1 MNVMEQIMNDVKAFL
16 TVFDKIR
23 VLDKNAELKPF
34 YNGQVTGFKIIF
46 NCALTNSAIKYIY
59 DVCEN
64 ENLNLRLTT
73 NADNKFNLLIFK
85 NVK

>member
-1 MNVMEQIMNDVKAFL
+1 MTQIINDVKAFFD
-16 TVFDKIR
+16 VFNKIQI
-23 VLDKNAELKPF
+23 LDKNAVMQPF

-46 NCALTNSAIKYIY
+46 DCVLTNSAIKYIY

-64 ENLNLRLTT
+64 EYLSLRLTT

-85 NVK
+85 NIK